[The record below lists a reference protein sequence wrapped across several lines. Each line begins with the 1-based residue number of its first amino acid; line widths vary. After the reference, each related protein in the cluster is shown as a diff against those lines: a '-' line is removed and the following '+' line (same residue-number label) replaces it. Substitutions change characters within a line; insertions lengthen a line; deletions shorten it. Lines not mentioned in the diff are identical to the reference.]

1 MKTVKKLEKFP
12 INGKIVQKTY
22 LQLWK
27 IKILTDTTLDES
39 PTVSPNGNVVIYA
52 TKDGDKDVLAGITID
67 GRTKFTMPS
76 MKGEAREPSWSPL
89 ID

>member
-1 MKTVKKLEKFP
+1 MRRLLPCFAVACVF
-12 INGKIVQKTY
+12 
-22 LQLWK
+22 
-27 IKILTDTTLDES
+27 LTGCS
-39 PTVSPNGNVVIYA
+39 YVSDVGDFF
-52 TKDGDKDVLAGITID
+52 TKDGDKDVLAGSTIY

>member
-1 MKTVKKLEKFP
+1 
-12 INGKIVQKTY
+12 
-22 LQLWK
+22 
-27 IKILTDTTLDES
+27 
-39 PTVSPNGNVVIYA
+39 
-52 TKDGDKDVLAGITID
+52 LAGITID